1 MPNQAGLLYHLQS
14 VDLEIARRR
23 ARLKAIETQLNHDE
37 TIAQATQTLDQAE
50 QALKPWQTR
59 TRELELEN
67 KTISEKIAAA
77 ENDLYGGRISSPKA
91 LQDIQAEIEALKRR
105 QSQLE
110 DELLEAMVEVES
122 AQTAVSKA
130 KQALSDARGALASQ
144 QVELIAEQKHL
155 LEVELPQIEAD
166 RAAEASHI
174 APDSLATYEKLRPK
188 LRGQAVALL
197 REDVCSAC
205 GVGQTS
211 TVEQQVHLGRVLAF
225 CASCGR
231 ILADIS

>member
-1 MPNQAGLLYHLQS
+1 MPNQAALLYHLQT
-14 VDLEIARRR
+14 VDLEIARRH

-37 TIAQATQTLDQAE
+37 TIAQATKTLDQAE
-50 QALKPWQTR
+50 QALKPWQSR

-67 KTISEKIAAA
+67 KSITQKIAAA

-110 DELLEAMVEVES
+110 DELLEAMVEAENAQAEVS
-122 AQTAVSKA
+122 AAQ
-130 KQALSDARGALASQ
+130 QALTDAHSALANQ
-144 QVELIAEQKHL
+144 QVELTAEQKHL
-155 LEVELPQIEAD
+155 LEVELPEIEAK
-166 RAAEASHI
+166 RTAEAARI
-174 APDSLATYEKLRPK
+174 EPESLAAYEKLRPK

-197 REDVCSAC
+197 RDDVCSAC

-211 TVEQQVHLGRVLAF
+211 RVEQLVHSDRGLAY
-225 CASCGR
+225 CESCGR
-231 ILADIS
+231 ILADAS